1 MRDRPSPST
10 PPPRSDGEIVSLLRG
25 RGPALVALSGGVDSA
40 AAASLAHRALGDR
53 AVAATVVSRSVSPRE
68 LDAARAVARSVGLRH
83 RLVRAEPLDD
93 PRYRENEADRCYR
106 CRSVETAALREA
118 GASEGAVQYL
128 DGIHRDDLTDD
139 RPGLQAM
146 DQAGFFHPFVW
157 ASWTKDDVR
166 RYARA
171 AALPNWDRPSNA
183 CLASR
188 VARGEAISR
197 ELLER
202 IDRAEG
208 EILDRGFRRVRVRV
222 RGDRARV
229 EVDRSEVPRLD
240 DPALRA
246 EITGALCRLGFVAVT
261 FDPEGY
267 LGRERLPVVR

>member
-1 MRDRPSPST
+1 MDPGPVPGGARRT
-10 PPPRSDGEIVSLLRG
+10 EEEIIALLRS
-25 RGPALVALSGGVDSA
+25 RGPALVALSGGVDSSAVA
-40 AAASLAHRALGDR
+40 ALAHAAVGAR
-53 AVAATVVSRSVSPRE
+53 AVAATVVSSAVSPRE
-68 LDAARAVARSVGLRH
+68 VEAAEEVARAVGLRL
-83 RLVRAEPLDD
+83 RLVAAEPLSDE
-93 PRYRENEADRCYR
+93 RYRANGADRCYR
-106 CRSVETAALREA
+106 CRSVETRALRTVGEA
-118 GASEGAVQYL
+118 EGVRQYL
-128 DGIHRDDLTDD
+128 DGIHLDDLGDD
-139 RPGLQAM
+139 RPGIAAM